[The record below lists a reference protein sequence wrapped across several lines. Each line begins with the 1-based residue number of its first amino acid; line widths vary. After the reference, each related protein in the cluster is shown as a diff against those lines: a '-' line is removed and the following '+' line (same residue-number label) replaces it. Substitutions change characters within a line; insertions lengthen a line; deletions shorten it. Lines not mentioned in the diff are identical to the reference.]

1 MAVYP
6 ATLSRGWTRSF
17 CPSDEDMSVVNV
29 SYETREKI
37 SSSEIFMQENV
48 LVGHLIN

>member
-1 MAVYP
+1 MRICQWVN
-6 ATLSRGWTRSF
+6 LSY
-17 CPSDEDMSVVNV
+17 M
-29 SYETREKI
+29 TREKI

>member
-6 ATLSRGWTRSF
+6 AGSGLEIFAHPLRICQT
-17 CPSDEDMSVVNV
+17 VNV
-29 SYETREKI
+29 RYETREKI

-48 LVGHLIN
+48 RVEHLIN